1 MHAAIAL
8 ASAAPPAL
16 AATCWWSCECAAVC
30 PAWGAALCT
39 GIALATGAVIF
50 VTASLART
58 LHGLSR
64 HRPLVY
70 RAEGFD

>member
-1 MHAAIAL
+1 MRAAIVL

-16 AATCWWSCECAAVC
+16 AATCWWSCECTAVC
-30 PAWGAALCT
+30 PAWGAAVCT

-50 VTASLART
+50 VTASLARA

-64 HRPLVY
+64 HRPPVF
-70 RAEGFD
+70 RTEGLN